1 MLSVFMMNLLIVAC
15 DNQRRELRAET
26 ENCQAFSAKKT
37 EPLPKRKT
45 GSVFEKCRE
54 AQLRLNHKL
63 LHVALAQAQRIENPF
78 LAALKGLILDF
89 DAGIAV
95 VADIGQ
101 GGDVLAP
108 CLLYTSPSP
117 RDCS

>member
-1 MLSVFMMNLLIVAC
+1 MSSVF
-15 DNQRRELRAET
+15 R
-26 ENCQAFSAKKT
+26 KKT
-37 EPLPKRKT
+37 EPLPNRKT

-78 LAALKGLILDF
+78 LAALEGLILDF

-108 CLLYTSPSP
+108 IHVAEAGELRGHEIQRIGHHARPHAAF
-117 RDCS
+117 RGRA